1 MAYRRRLRALRRRW
15 QAFGA
20 RPLHPELFGYIAQAG
35 ANVEKAATL
44 LDEEFAGWPDGPHNR
59 GEIARCEQEGDR
71 LTHKIVARLREI
83 RMAPIDR
90 HDLYALAGAIDDV
103 VDNVEEVSEEIT
115 AYRIEAP
122 MEQAQRL
129 AGVTRDSARALRRAL
144 DGFRTLETVDRELD
158 EIRRLEHEGDQIY
171 REALAGLFRA
181 SVDPMVV
188 IRWKD
193 IYQGLEDSVDSC
205 RHAANVLQ
213 RIVVKNA

>member
-1 MAYRRRLRALRRRW
+1 MTCTRSPGRSTTSSTTSRRSRRRSPPTGSRPRW
-15 QAFGA
+15 SKHNGS
-20 RPLHPELFGYIAQAG
+20 PESPGTAQGPCAG
-35 ANVEKAATL
+35 
-44 LDEEFAGWPDGPHNR
+44 
-59 GEIARCEQEGDR
+59 
-71 LTHKIVARLREI
+71 
-83 RMAPIDR
+83 
-90 HDLYALAGAIDDV
+90 
-103 VDNVEEVSEEIT
+103 
-115 AYRIEAP
+115 
-122 MEQAQRL
+122 
-129 AGVTRDSARALRRAL
+129 AL